1 MEWRTRPRTWQP
13 DGREPARGLQP
24 AGQPFTDDQGNTI
37 LQAQDEE
44 GNTAIV
50 RRGTDDVGNLIDS
63 IFDAQ
68 GNLWTRT
75 S

>member
-1 MEWRTRPRTWQP
+1 MAESLPE
-13 DGREPARGLQP
+13 GYNLL
-24 AGQPFTDDQGNTI
+24 GQPFTDDQGNTI

-68 GNLWTRT
+68 ATSWTRT